1 MNGWTDGFPVVP
13 ETDRAIARF
22 LDAAALDAK
31 AEVTPGVAAREAAVQ
46 AIRAGALPEY
56 MPVIV
61 AALEAVLDPAFSAQH
76 LASRLSTWPAFVVNG
91 PVVEKLG
98 LYSGIYVMASARRAN
113 ATIGRAISLAL
124 ANTRPELAGRDS
136 AVLGNA
142 SRMAGMV
149 IAEKEDTP
157 WTPLHAM
164 LGQPREA
171 SSVTAFPTALGSP
184 LQILPLGTRYTSA
197 PPIAALIADHCSQG
211 GMVPGT
217 QMLLVSPNAQ
227 RAFLADNWSKEDL
240 RAHLQKNA
248 RVSVAQLKRLRRWKP
263 AAGERADARGSA
275 PIVDGDEER
284 WFRLGDPAL
293 WPNLHA
299 LNGEAAV
306 PSPAFDVLPVV
317 AGSEVAHLY
326 MYLFHPYPSASAR
339 PVTKEVK
346 LP

>member
-1 MNGWTDGFPVVP
+1 MTGWSDGFPVVP

-22 LDAAALDAK
+22 LEAAGLDAK
-31 AEVTPGVAAREAAVQ
+31 AEVAPGMAARMVAVQ
-46 AIRAGALPEY
+46 AIRAGALPET

-61 AALEAVLDPAFSAQH
+61 AALQAVLDPAFFAAH
-76 LASRLSTWPAFVVNG
+76 LASPLSTWPAFVVNG
-91 PVVEKLG
+91 PVVERLG
-98 LYSGIYVMASARRAN
+98 LYSGIYVMAAGRRAN
-113 ATIGRAISLAL
+113 ASIGRAISLAL
-124 ANTRPELAGRDS
+124 ANARPEIAGQDY

-142 SRMAGMV
+142 ARMAGMV

-157 WTPLHAM
+157 WTPLSAM
-164 LGQPREA
+164 LGHAREA
-171 SSVTAFPTALGSP
+171 STITAFPTALGSP

-211 GMVPGT
+211 GMLPGT

-227 RAFLADNWSKEDL
+227 RAFLADHWSKEDL
-240 RAHLQKNA
+240 RAYLQKHA

-263 AAGERADARGSA
+263 AAGEHADARGSA

-299 LNGEAAV
+299 LNGEAAL
-306 PSPAFDVLPVV
+306 PSPVFDVLPVV

-326 MYLFHPYPSASAR
+326 MYLFHPFPSATAR
-339 PVTKEVK
+339 PVTREVR